1 VPDNFVMDDAKCS
14 GKEVRLEDCEHNA
27 RDNCGTNE
35 GAGVVCRAPST
46 TATTT
51 AKTTTTKTD
60 TQKEEGKSNRGL
72 HRGRVGW
79 LILGAL
85 AAVVSLFLFVFI
97 LQKYFFKSSPSKK
110 TSTFKILLLVLMLF
124 LLTAGLGLGVGLR
137 PRHFKKVEW
146 FVWALLVVV
155 GVLLTLCFGLLIE
168 KQRRMRNE
176 RKRVTREEN
185 RKDMGPKETT
195 ELSTCQ
201 GSGITNDG
209 YVPEVPS
216 APPLYPPI
224 PNCEADEEPAMTQ
237 LIAQL
242 LSSTVEKIAREK
254 AGLECPVCLE
264 TANIPI
270 YTCPKQH
277 LICSECRPKVIYIFN
292 IAFCTF
298 ADSIDVSIIVMVKL
312 TITSHVL

>member
-1 VPDNFVMDDAKCS
+1 M
-14 GKEVRLEDCEHNA
+14 RLEDCEHNT
-27 RDNCGTNE
+27 RDNCGPTE

-46 TATTT
+46 TTTTTTTTTT
-51 AKTTTTKTD
+51 ATTLTTID
-60 TQKEEGKSNRGL
+60 IQKEEGKSNKALQKDRA
-72 HRGRVGW
+72 GW
-79 LILGAL
+79 VILGAL
-85 AAVVSLFLFVFI
+85 AAVVSLYLFFFM
-97 LQKYFFKSSPSKK
+97 LLKYFCQSSSSRK

-137 PRHFKKVEW
+137 PRHFKEVEW

-155 GVLLTLCFGLLIE
+155 AVLLTLCVGLLIE

-176 RKRVTREEN
+176 RKRVAREEN

-201 GSGITNDG
+201 GSGITNDSF
-209 YVPEVPS
+209 VPEAPS

-224 PNCEADEEPAMTQ
+224 PTCETDEEPAMTQ